1 VFVVFEKETLPGAGV
16 VVDQEG
22 GDRLIG
28 GRLTLEAAVS
38 LCKLG
43 PMRYWRKVVATKEVG
58 PSRFDN
64 AKQLEKQH
72 GTEAYEPAQAG

>member
-1 VFVVFEKETLPGAGV
+1 
-16 VVDQEG
+16 
-22 GDRLIG
+22 
-28 GRLTLEAAVS
+28 
-38 LCKLG
+38 
-43 PMRYWRKVVATKEVG
+43 MRYWRKVVATKEVG